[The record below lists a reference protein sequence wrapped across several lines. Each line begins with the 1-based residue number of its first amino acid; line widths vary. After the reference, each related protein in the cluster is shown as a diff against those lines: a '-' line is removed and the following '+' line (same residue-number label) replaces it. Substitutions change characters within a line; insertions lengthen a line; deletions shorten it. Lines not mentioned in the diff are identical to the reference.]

1 LRQRLLEKR
10 AKAGKPTPALENKPE
25 LFEGLITIWQAFEI
39 LHKRRAPGVAP
50 VPLQS
55 SEVMTWLKDHVILTF
70 EERLEWEEL
79 ILALDDAWVYWMRTR
94 DKRKGIGRHGNSTRS
109 DRRKKS

>member
-1 LRQRLLEKR
+1 M
-10 AKAGKPTPALENKPE
+10 GKPTPALDNKPE
-25 LFEGLITIWQAFEI
+25 LFEGLLTIWQAFEI

-55 SEVMTWLKDHVILTF
+55 SEVIAWLDSHVILTF

-79 ILALDDAWVYWMRTR
+79 ILALDDAWIYWMRTR
-94 DKRKGIGRHGNSTRS
+94 DKRKRIGRKDGNSTSS